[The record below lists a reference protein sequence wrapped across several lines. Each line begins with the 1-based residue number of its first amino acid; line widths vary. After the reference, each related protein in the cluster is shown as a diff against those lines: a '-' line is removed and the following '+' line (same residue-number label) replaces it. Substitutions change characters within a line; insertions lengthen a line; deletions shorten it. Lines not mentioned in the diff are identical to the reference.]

1 MRKTG
6 LSQVDDIDTSLIT
19 DDTSIALLK
28 EIEKYPTAIKTAA
41 ERLEPSVISRYVMG
55 VAQAFN
61 RFYHENQCNV
71 EDENL
76 MKARVK
82 LVILAKNII
91 EDALGLLGIQCPE
104 QM

>member
-6 LSQVDDIDTSLIT
+6 ITEVGEIDASLVT
-19 DDTSIALLK
+19 DDTSVALLK
-28 EIEKYPTAIKTAA
+28 EIERFPQIVKTAA
-41 ERLEPSVISRYVMG
+41 ERLEPSVVSRYVMA

-76 MKARVK
+76 MKACVK
-82 LVILAKNII
+82 LVIVAKQVIKDGL
-91 EDALGLLGIQCPE
+91 ELLGIQCPE